1 MGDGLW
7 VKVIISFRYCPGTAK
22 VETSA
27 CSILYQVYPA
37 RQTCQLPLGKDS
49 MTVCSDQELRD
60 LVQGTLAVQ
69 LLTTQNMADPI
80 QYMPWVS
87 FEDSM
92 SRGRSSISLIFSH

>member
-7 VKVIISFRYCPGTAK
+7 VKVIIYFRYCPGTAK
-22 VETSA
+22 VETSV